1 MIIIISGNNCKT
13 RPIAWIDPQKVGKTM
28 ANKDYHEIMTE
39 ITSQLTGDVKEDMK
53 YLMAKSEEYKTHE
66 MAKEILRGIG
76 RLMYEIIP
84 EDKREEI
91 NQAINNDSLG
101 WKATLDEANY
111 CIYKKDY
118 YKAREI
124 LESLISKLEYADL
137 YSDDEVTVYK
147 DFGET
152 FEDVL
157 YLHRCRSE
165 KNEKILKGAGY
176 PYATIYTQYGGLL
189 FELGEHQKAIDA
201 LRKARK
207 WNPINADIAFE
218 LAENY
223 KAIGDLE
230 TFLEITKEAYSGC
243 FRERTLARYYR
254 NLAFYYSEKKKY
266 REATAC
272 IKVSGHYDSASANI
286 QSELYYIQEMNGGKR
301 IDLSGEDVDEILA
314 AEGISPFAD
323 RDVLGLAGSLAN
335 NCIQN
340 EQWQA
345 AEYFL
350 EIFYDLTDD
359 DEAAKELARVRRRLS
374 GEEDPLY
381 N

>member
-1 MIIIISGNNCKT
+1 
-13 RPIAWIDPQKVGKTM
+13 M

-91 NQAINNDSLG
+91 NQVINNDNLG
-101 WKATLDEANY
+101 WKAALDEANY

-124 LESLISKLEYADL
+124 LESLIQKLEDASVYT
-137 YSDDEVTVYK
+137 DDEVSVYR
-147 DFGET
+147 DFGES
-152 FEDVL
+152 FENVL
-157 YLHRCRSE
+157 YMFRAKAEL
-165 KNEKILKGAGY
+165 NERIVRGAGY
-176 PYATIYTQYGGLL
+176 PYATIYTQYGSLL
-189 FELGEHQKAIDA
+189 FELGEHYKAIEA
-201 LRKARK
+201 LEKARK
-207 WNPINADIAFE
+207 WNPISADIAFE
-218 LAENY
+218 MAENY
-223 KAIGDLE
+223 KVMGDLE
-230 TFLEITKEAYSGC
+230 TFLKITREAYENC
-243 FRERTLARYYR
+243 FRERTIARYFR
-254 NLAFYYSEKKKY
+254 NLAFYYSEKKKF

-272 IKVSGHYDSASANI
+272 IMASGHYDNTSANI
-286 QSELYYIQEMNGGKR
+286 QSELYYIQEMNGGER
-301 IDLSGEDVDEILA
+301 INLSDDDIMDIFE
-314 AEGISPFAD
+314 AEGISSLAH
-323 RDVLGLAGSLAN
+323 RDVLGLANSLAV
-335 NCIQN
+335 NCIEN
-340 EQWQA
+340 EQWQG

-350 EIFYDLTDD
+350 EIFYDLTND
-359 DEAAKELARVRRRLS
+359 DEAKKELARVRRRLS

>member
-1 MIIIISGNNCKT
+1 
-13 RPIAWIDPQKVGKTM
+13 M
-28 ANKDYHEIMTE
+28 ANKDYHQIMTE
-39 ITSQLTGDVKEDMK
+39 ITSQLTGNTEEDIR
-53 YLMAKSEEYKTHE
+53 YLTAKCEEYKTHE

-76 RLMYEIIP
+76 RLMYDIIP

-101 WKATLDEANY
+101 WKAALDEANF
-111 CIYKKDY
+111 CIYKKDF

-124 LESLISKLEYADL
+124 LESLISKLEDADMYAD
-137 YSDDEVTVYK
+137 DEITVYK
-147 DFGET
+147 DFNET

-157 YLHRCRSE
+157 FLHRCRSE
-165 KNEKILKGAGY
+165 KKEKVLKGAGY

-189 FELGEHQKAIDA
+189 FELGEHTKAIEA

-207 WNPINADIAFE
+207 WNPISADIAFE

-223 KAIGDLE
+223 KATGDLE
-230 TFLEITKEAYSGC
+230 TFLEITKEAYAGC
-243 FRERTLARYYR
+243 FREKTLARYYR
-254 NLAFYYSEKKKY
+254 NLAFYYSEKKRF

-272 IKVSGHYDSASANI
+272 IMVSGHYDNTSANI
-286 QSELYYIQEMNGGKR
+286 QSELYYIQEMNGGER
-301 IDLSGEDVDEILA
+301 VNLTRDDIDEILET
-314 AEGISPFAD
+314 EGISPFAD

-335 NCIQN
+335 NCVAN

-359 DEAAKELARVRRRLS
+359 DEAEKELAKVRRKIA
-374 GEEDPLY
+374 GEEEPLY
-381 N
+381 S

>member
-13 RPIAWIDPQKVGKTM
+13 KPAAWIGPQKVGKTM

-91 NQAINNDSLG
+91 NQVIKNDNLG
-101 WKATLDEANY
+101 WKAALDEANY

-124 LESLISKLEYADL
+124 LESLISKLESADM

-157 YLHRCRSE
+157 YLHSCRSE

-230 TFLEITKEAYSGC
+230 TFLEITKEAYAGC

-254 NLAFYYSEKKKY
+254 NLAYYYSEKKKY

-272 IKVSGHYDSASANI
+272 IKVSGHYDSTSANI

-301 IDLSGEDVDEILA
+301 IDLSGGDVDEILE

-359 DEAAKELARVRRRLS
+359 DEAEKELARVRRRLS
-374 GEEDPLY
+374 DEGDPLY

>member
-1 MIIIISGNNCKT
+1 
-13 RPIAWIDPQKVGKTM
+13 M
-28 ANKDYHEIMTE
+28 AAKDYHEIMTE

-91 NQAINNDSLG
+91 NQVINNDNLG
-101 WKATLDEANY
+101 WKAALDEANY

-124 LESLISKLEYADL
+124 LESLISKLESADM

-157 YLHRCRSE
+157 YLHRCSSE

-207 WNPINADIAFE
+207 WNPINADITFE

-223 KAIGDLE
+223 KATGDLE
-230 TFLEITKEAYSGC
+230 TFLETTKEAYAGC

-254 NLAFYYSEKKKY
+254 NLAYYYSEKKKY

-272 IKVSGHYDSASANI
+272 IKVSGHYDSTSANI

-301 IDLSGEDVDEILA
+301 IDLSGEDVDEILE

-335 NCIQN
+335 NCIKN

-359 DEAAKELARVRRRLS
+359 DEAEKELARVRRKIS
-374 GEEDPLY
+374 GEEEPLY
-381 N
+381 S

>member
-1 MIIIISGNNCKT
+1 M
-13 RPIAWIDPQKVGKTM
+13 
-28 ANKDYHEIMTE
+28 
-39 ITSQLTGDVKEDMK
+39 
-53 YLMAKSEEYKTHE
+53 
-66 MAKEILRGIG
+66 
-76 RLMYEIIP
+76 
-84 EDKREEI
+84 
-91 NQAINNDSLG
+91 
-101 WKATLDEANY
+101 
-111 CIYKKDY
+111 
-118 YKAREI
+118 
-124 LESLISKLEYADL
+124 

-157 YLHRCRSE
+157 YLHSCRSE
-165 KNEKILKGAGY
+165 NNEKILKGAGY
-176 PYATIYTQYGGLL
+176 PYATRYTQYGGLL

-230 TFLEITKEAYSGC
+230 TFLGITQEAYAGC

-254 NLAFYYSEKKKY
+254 NLAYYYSEKKKY

-272 IKVSGHYDSASANI
+272 IKVSGHYDRASANI

-301 IDLSGEDVDEILA
+301 IDLSGGDVDEILE

-359 DEAAKELARVRRRLS
+359 DEAEKELARVRRRLS
-374 GEEDPLY
+374 DEGDPLY